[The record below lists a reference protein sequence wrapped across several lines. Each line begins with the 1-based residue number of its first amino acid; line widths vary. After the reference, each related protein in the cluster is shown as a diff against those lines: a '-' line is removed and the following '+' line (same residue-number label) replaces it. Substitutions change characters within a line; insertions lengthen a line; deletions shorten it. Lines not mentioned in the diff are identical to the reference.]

1 MRAFRSR
8 HGTRYIDGRL
18 YVLSGRFT
26 GWDARDRALGEAK
39 IYRQRGGYARIMKRD
54 RHRGPG
60 SEYLLFTLG
69 GI

>member
-1 MRAFRSR
+1 
-8 HGTRYIDGRL
+8 L